1 MSGTQDEPGAF
12 VEGGYK
18 PQPVELPPIES
29 VRPGTVYQDETG
41 TIWRAVYGGRRE
53 GHWLRIEPVTAA
65 ENAALKRKRLIYLVA
80 GLIATAVA
88 WCVMFGVIPLPPA
101 PASFLIPLAVSGA
114 VLGFLWAW
122 NRATARLAAQVVA
135 PAPGEEPR

>member
-18 PQPVELPPIES
+18 PQPVALPPIDS
-29 VRPGTVYQDETG
+29 VQRGTVYQDETG
-41 TIWRAVYGGRRE
+41 TIWRAVLGGSPE

-65 ENAALKRKRLIYLVA
+65 EHAALKRKRLIYLVA
-80 GLIATAVA
+80 GLAATAVGWA
-88 WCVMFGVIPLPPA
+88 IIIGVMQLPPG
-101 PASFLIPLAVSGA
+101 PPTFLTLFAVAGA
-114 VLGFLWAW
+114 ILGFVWAW
-122 NRATARLAAQVVA
+122 HRATVRLAAQIVA